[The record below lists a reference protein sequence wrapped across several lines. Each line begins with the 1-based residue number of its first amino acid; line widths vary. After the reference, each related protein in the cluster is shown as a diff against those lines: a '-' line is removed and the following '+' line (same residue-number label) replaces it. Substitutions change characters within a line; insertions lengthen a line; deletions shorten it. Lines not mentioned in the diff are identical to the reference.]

1 MRLFF
6 WISTLVNLTIP
17 GTGFALI
24 GAYRHAGA
32 THCLFVLSVVMV
44 CWSRWIFE
52 PEGWLALLLLF
63 LVLHT
68 ISIYHLL
75 SVMKHRTPGWR
86 WRNIGI
92 ALAFVSVVLGAVYYG
107 FMTKDRWLGLHF
119 FYVPSQSM
127 QPTLMPGDF
136 ILIDTWAYG
145 NAAPEYGDIAVFTR
159 ASRPEYLVKRVSQ
172 APNKTEVATDHYYMT
187 GDNPSHSTDSRQF
200 GTIPRDRLIGPA
212 RMVLFA
218 LDRQLK
224 PVAGRWLIEL

>member
-24 GAYRHAGA
+24 GAYRHAVA

-68 ISIYHLL
+68 VSIYHLL

-107 FMTKDRWLGLHF
+107 FMTKDRWF
-119 FYVPSQSM
+119 SM
-127 QPTLMPGDF
+127 
-136 ILIDTWAYG
+136 Y
-145 NAAPEYGDIAVFTR
+145 R
-159 ASRPEYLVKRVSQ
+159 ANPCSRL
-172 APNKTEVATDHYYMT
+172 
-187 GDNPSHSTDSRQF
+187 
-200 GTIPRDRLIGPA
+200 
-212 RMVLFA
+212 
-218 LDRQLK
+218 
-224 PVAGRWLIEL
+224 